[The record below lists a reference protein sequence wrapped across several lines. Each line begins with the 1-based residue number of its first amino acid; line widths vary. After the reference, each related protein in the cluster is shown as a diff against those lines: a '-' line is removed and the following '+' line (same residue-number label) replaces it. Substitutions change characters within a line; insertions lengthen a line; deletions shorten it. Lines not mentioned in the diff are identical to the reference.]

1 MVKRRDLENW
11 IAQGLQSELDA
22 EEQAIRQ
29 TIAQLYDSFTAMRSQ
44 KASWS
49 DLSELLEL
57 HLGLCLPPQRL
68 SKYIHQEQRRRALQK

>member
-1 MVKRRDLENW
+1 MVKRHDLENW
-11 IAQGLQSELDA
+11 IAQGLQSERDA

-29 TIAQLYDSFTAMRSQ
+29 TIAQVYESFIAMRSQ

-68 SKYIHQEQRRRALQK
+68 SKYMHQERRCRALQK